1 MRIGGGAGRLW
12 RGLGKDALYGVW
24 LIWAPKNVSHKVVKS
39 HFVEAVNEDDELQE
53 VHGGISR

>member
-1 MRIGGGAGRLW
+1 
-12 RGLGKDALYGVW
+12 